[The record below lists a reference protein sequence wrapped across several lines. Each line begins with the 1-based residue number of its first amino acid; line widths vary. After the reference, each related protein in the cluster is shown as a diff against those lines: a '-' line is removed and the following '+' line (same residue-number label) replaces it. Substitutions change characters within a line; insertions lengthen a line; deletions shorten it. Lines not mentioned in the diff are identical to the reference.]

1 MSIPLGTGKWLLAGS
16 AISAAWAA
24 REGLSSSLWA
34 VQHEKKM
41 RYKISMDV
49 AAATVVSKCH

>member
-24 REGLSSSLWA
+24 REGLSSSLCA
-34 VQHEKKM
+34 VQHERKM
-41 RYKISMDV
+41 RYKIRMN
-49 AAATVVSKCH
+49 AAAAIVVSKYH